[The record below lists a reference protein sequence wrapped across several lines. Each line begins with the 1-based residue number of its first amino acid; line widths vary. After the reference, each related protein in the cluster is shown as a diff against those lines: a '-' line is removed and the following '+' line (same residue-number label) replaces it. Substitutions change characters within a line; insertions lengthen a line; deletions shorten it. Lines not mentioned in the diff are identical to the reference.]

1 MKVTLYKNV
10 KKFTLTSALK
20 VDDLQLVEKTRP
32 GALTITDDDGNSLFM
47 ISYREGANYIGANGI
62 TFGVKDAN
70 GCAVVSADLPDAE
83 DGLAESVVDLI
94 SVATEHLKAF
104 EEKLPGIVSG
114 IREQRKALID
124 GITEA

>member
-10 KKFTLTSALK
+10 KKFTLASSLK
-20 VDDLQLVEKTRP
+20 VDDLQLIEKTRP

-47 ISYREGANYIGANGI
+47 ISYREGTNYIGQNGI
-62 TFGVKDAN
+62 TFGVKDEN
-70 GCAVVSADLPDAE
+70 GCAVVSADLPEIKDK
-83 DGLAESVVDLI
+83 LAESVVDLI
-94 SVATEHLKAF
+94 SVATEYLKTF
-104 EEKLPGIVSG
+104 EEALPGIVGS